1 MSYCVHCGVKLDPSA
16 SVCPLCQTPVQNP
29 RQPVDHDSPRFYP
42 PPQIVTSVVQNHFA
56 VIAASILLLMG
67 GVICL
72 IIDIAVNRAFTWSRI
87 AAGAT
92 ALFWVVA
99 LMPVLLPRPNIYGL
113 ILLDCLCVIAYLY
126 LMQMIFPDRAWFASL
141 ALPLVIACGLSIML
155 VVCLARS
162 GMLHKLSLASCA
174 LILLGA
180 VMILLETRLDLF
192 LEGRLSLD
200 WSWGVFAITFALAL
214 LLAIINIFQGL
225 KFELKKRLHL

>member
-1 MSYCVHCGVKLDPSA
+1 MSYCVHCGVKLDQTA
-16 SVCPLCQTPVQNP
+16 SVCPLCQTPVHNP
-29 RQPVDHDSPRFYP
+29 RQPLDDTAARPYP

-72 IIDIAVNRAFTWSRI
+72 IIDIAVNHTFTWSLI
-87 AAGAT
+87 AAGAM
-92 ALFWVVA
+92 ALFWVVT
-99 LMPVLLPRPNIYGL
+99 LMPVLLPRPHIYGL
-113 ILLDCLCVIAYLY
+113 ILLDCLCAIAYLY
-126 LMQMIFPDRAWFASL
+126 LMQMIFPQSAWFSSL
-141 ALPLVIACGLSIML
+141 ALPLVIACGLSVMVI
-155 VVCLARS
+155 VCLARS

-174 LILLGA
+174 LTLLGA

-192 LEGRLSLD
+192 LEGRLNLD
-200 WSWGVFAITFALAL
+200 WSWIVFAIAFALAL

>member
-1 MSYCVHCGVKLDPSA
+1 MSYCVHCGVKLDPTA

-29 RQPVDHDSPRFYP
+29 RQPVDDHSPRPYP
-42 PPQIVTSVVQNHFA
+42 PPQIATSVVQNHFA
-56 VIAASILLLMG
+56 VIAASILLLLG

-72 IIDIAVNRAFTWSRI
+72 IIDIAVNRAFTWSFI
-87 AAGAT
+87 ASGAM
-92 ALFWVVA
+92 ALFWVVT
-99 LMPVLLPRPNIYGL
+99 LMPVLIPRPNIYGL

-126 LMQMIFPDRAWFASL
+126 LMQMIFPQRTWFVSL
-141 ALPLVIACGLSIML
+141 ALPLVIACGISVMVI
-155 VVCLARS
+155 VCLARS

-192 LEGRLSLD
+192 LEGRLNLD
-200 WSWGVFAITFALAL
+200 WSWIVFAIAFVLAL
-214 LLAIINIFQGL
+214 LLAVINIFQGL